1 MYGDVIKSVVKEA
14 RKKVLKYQIST
25 PHLIKEGS
33 TLNMVM
39 QYLKENPDLLESIQK
54 IIEGREGLKRFEQGE

>member
-14 RKKVLKYQIST
+14 RKKVLKISDQ
-25 PHLIKEGS
+25 HSAYNKGGS

-39 QYLKENPDLLESIQK
+39 QYLKENPDLLESIQ
-54 IIEGREGLKRFEQGE
+54 